1 MDATEIHTWLVGRM
15 AETLNVPPQSIDVTA
30 PLDELGL
37 DSKAVMGL
45 SGDIE
50 QYFNIS
56 IEPTVLWDYSSV
68 GELVAHL
75 AKLCNKSGS
84 GEG

>member
-1 MDATEIHTWLVGRM
+1 MDATKIQKWLVGRM
-15 AETLNVPPQSIDVTA
+15 AETLSVSPQSIDVTV

-37 DSKAVMGL
+37 DSKAVMSL
-45 SGDIE
+45 TGDIE
-50 QYFNIS
+50 QCFNIS

-68 GELVAHL
+68 GELVAYL

-84 GEG
+84 GKG